1 MFDWINFAPQR
12 FLRPSVLAGMIL
24 AAVFLMVTLLAGVI
38 DSAVNESRKKNNKEE
53 LAIGLSVRIIGLIG
67 IFTGAL
73 TVLLTV

>member
-1 MFDWINFAPQR
+1 
-12 FLRPSVLAGMIL
+12 
-24 AAVFLMVTLLAGVI
+24 MVTLLAGVI